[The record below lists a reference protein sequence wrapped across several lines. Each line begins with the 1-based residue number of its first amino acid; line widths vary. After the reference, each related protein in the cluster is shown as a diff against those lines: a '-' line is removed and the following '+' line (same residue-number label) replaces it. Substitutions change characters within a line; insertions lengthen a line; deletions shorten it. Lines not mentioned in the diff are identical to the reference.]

1 MKKFMTYPIHT
12 STNLQK
18 SRTDTLSAR
27 ELFEME
33 NYVARKSMRRIAQQS
48 DISEQQRHVKKFKFL
63 KSVNVV

>member
-27 ELFEME
+27 ELFEWKIKWHE
-33 NYVARKSMRRIAQQS
+33 SQCRIIAQQS